1 MIIPRLFDDQVV
13 AVFRIC
19 GAMRC
24 KEISEIRVNDM
35 KKEGRIFVVHVEKTK
50 TKIKRTFVIDKTEY
64 VGLVDQYRKMRPTSL
79 KKENFFFNYRKGKAV
94 AQVLGVNQF
103 YKFPER
109 IATFLQIPN
118 AKEYT
123 GRFIITWCLL
133 FPV

>member
-1 MIIPRLFDDQVV
+1 MFG
-13 AVFRIC
+13 IC

-24 KEISEIRVNDM
+24 KEISEIRVNDV

-50 TKIKRTFVIDKTEY
+50 TKIKRTFVIDETEY
-64 VGLVDQYRKMRPTSL
+64 VGLVDQYRKTRPTSL
-79 KKENFFFNYRKGKAV
+79 KKENFFNYRKEKSV
-94 AQVLGVNQF
+94 AQVLVVNQF
-103 YKFPER
+103 CKFPER